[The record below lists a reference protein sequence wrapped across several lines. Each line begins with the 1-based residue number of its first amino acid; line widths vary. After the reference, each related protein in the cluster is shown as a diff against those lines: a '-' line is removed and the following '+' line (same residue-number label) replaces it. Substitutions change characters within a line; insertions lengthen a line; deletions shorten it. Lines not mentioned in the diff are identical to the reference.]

1 MMLRLSGAP
10 HLVTHKDTRT
20 IMLLVLIALLPTSAA
35 GVYLFGWNALMLIA
49 VSCIGAVAS
58 EWAWQKLAKKPVRI
72 GDLSAL
78 VTGLILA
85 LNLPA
90 SAPWWIALIGSVFAI
105 IVVKQLYGGIGHNF
119 MNPAMAARAMLLA
132 SWPARMTTW
141 VLPTCFSGADA
152 VSSATALAGGQFSYL
167 DLFIGNVPGTIG
179 EVCKVAILVGF
190 AFLLITDVIKWRV
203 PVIFLSTTADET
215 GACFGGLLAEIF
227 AYEED
232 AWAPALRH
240 MGFYLGK
247 YIYLLDAYDDLDR
260 DAETGSFNPLL
271 PVRKRM
277 VESGDDF
284 DGYMRSLL
292 NMLMASCCRAFEALP
307 IVENV
312 DILRNILYSGVWTK
326 FEEIYAKRTGTGADA
341 GSSPDEDP
349 GPADGEDA
357 VPSAEEDPGPETEP
371 GEGPGQSRE
380 TTV

>member
-1 MMLRLSGAP
+1 MFGYIRINEAELRIRELDLYRSYYCGLCEDLLSYHGRLSQ
-10 HLVTHKDTRT
+10 LTLNYDTT
-20 IMLLVLIALLPTSAA
+20 FLALLLTSLYEPADESRGEGRCIAHPLKKHSFSRNAYTKYAA
-35 GVYLFGWNALMLIA
+35 DMTV
-49 VSCIGAVAS
+49 
-58 EWAWQKLAKKPVRI
+58 
-72 GDLSAL
+72 
-78 VTGLILA
+78 
-85 LNLPA
+85 
-90 SAPWWIALIGSVFAI
+90 
-105 IVVKQLYGGIGHNF
+105 
-119 MNPAMAARAMLLA
+119 LLA
-132 SWPARMTTW
+132 WYSSRDDWEDERKFRGL
-141 VLPTCFSGADA
+141 VVSGALRGAFDTVCA
-152 VSSATALAGGQFSYL
+152 GHPEKAAHTARCLERLRELEKQ
-167 DLFIGNVPGTIG
+167 G
-179 EVCKVAILVGF
+179 EGA
-190 AFLLITDVIKWRV
+190 
-203 PVIFLSTTADET
+203 TADET

-247 YIYLLDAYDDLDR
+247 YIYLLDAYDDLDK